1 MGEESSSLVVASSSS
16 TISISDIV
24 ASYKRLPRDRA
35 AEDTMTFGL
44 SPPTG
49 SCEEAAAY
57 VDMNCSP
64 QGHPRTLTIESGIS
78 EISLLPPETEEA
90 LLVHVDDQME
100 VEEER
105 CSSRS
110 VDIPAAPPL
119 ASGDSC

>member
-1 MGEESSSLVVASSSS
+1 MVASSSS
-16 TISISDIV
+16 TIFISDIM

-49 SCEEAAAY
+49 SCEEAAY

-78 EISLLPPETEEA
+78 EISLLPPRPRRPCWCTWTT
-90 LLVHVDDQME
+90 
-100 VEEER
+100 R
-105 CSSRS
+105 WR
-110 VDIPAAPPL
+110 
-119 ASGDSC
+119 